1 MAEIKINLI
10 QVTERDGVLNPILQV
25 SDGKKGMVM
34 LTGLLLMISEMSNV
48 SLDETLAE
56 IKVLA
61 PQLEANIK
69 SNESAKGGIK
79 NV

>member
-25 SDGKKGMVM
+25 TDDKKGMVM
-34 LTGLLLMISEMSNV
+34 LTGLLMMISEMSNV
-48 SLDETLAE
+48 TLDKTLEE

-61 PQLEANIK
+61 PQIEENRK
-69 SNESAKGGIK
+69 KNESI
-79 NV
+79 

>member
-25 SDGKKGMVM
+25 TDGKKGMIM
-34 LTGLLLMISEMSNV
+34 LSGLLMMISEMSNV
-48 SLDETLAE
+48 TLDKTLEE

-61 PQLEANIK
+61 PQIEENIK
-69 SNESAKGGIK
+69 KKESI
-79 NV
+79 

>member
-25 SDGKKGMVM
+25 TDGKKGMIM
-34 LTGLLLMISEMSNV
+34 LTGLMMMISEMSNV
-48 SLDETLAE
+48 TLDDTLAE

-61 PQLEANIK
+61 PQIEENIK
-69 SNESAKGGIK
+69 KNESI
-79 NV
+79 

>member
-25 SDGKKGMVM
+25 TDGKKGMVM
-34 LTGLLLMISEMSNV
+34 LTGLLMMISEMSNV
-48 SLDETLAE
+48 TLDKTLEE

-61 PQLEANIK
+61 PQIEENIK
-69 SNESAKGGIK
+69 KNESI
-79 NV
+79 

>member
-25 SDGKKGMVM
+25 TDGKKGMIM
-34 LTGLLLMISEMSNV
+34 LSGLLLMVSEMSNV
-48 SLDETLAE
+48 TLDKTLEE

-61 PQLEANIK
+61 PQIEANIK
-69 SNESAKGGIK
+69 KNESVKG
-79 NV
+79 

>member
-25 SDGKKGMVM
+25 NDGKKGMIM
-34 LTGLLLMISEMSNV
+34 LSGLLLMVSEMSNV
-48 SLDETLAE
+48 TLDKTLEE

-61 PQLEANIK
+61 PQIEANIK
-69 SNESAKGGIK
+69 KNESAKG
-79 NV
+79 